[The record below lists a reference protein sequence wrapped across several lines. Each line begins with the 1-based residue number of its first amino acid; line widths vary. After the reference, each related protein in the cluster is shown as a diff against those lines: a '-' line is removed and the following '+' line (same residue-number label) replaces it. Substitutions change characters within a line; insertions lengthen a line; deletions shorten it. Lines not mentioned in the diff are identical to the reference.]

1 MHHDISLV
9 FFIKDN
15 HCYPITEERLKI
27 LATKGNQG
35 GVDNLSKYMSEMKWS
50 CRHEQFVV
58 INDMEEEA
66 QLNCARYDIKTRDI
80 LTKFLEI
87 GKVTAEFADRKPL
100 YKNICYLNSTR
111 QKVTKECCDRFTEGK
126 QSYEVEFIYDGKKE
140 VYPVCARMPV
150 LVTTNLKS
158 DEIYNMME
166 FEVKSIDKQ
175 TVMIADTVFPI
186 DKFSQSFIKYSSQH
200 FAVQFINIKPL
211 ISTSRI

>member
-1 MHHDISLV
+1 M
-9 FFIKDN
+9 
-15 HCYPITEERLKI
+15 
-27 LATKGNQG
+27 
-35 GVDNLSKYMSEMKWS
+35 
-50 CRHEQFVV
+50 
-58 INDMEEEA
+58 
-66 QLNCARYDIKTRDI
+66 
-80 LTKFLEI
+80 
-87 GKVTAEFADRKPL
+87 TAEFADRKPL

-166 FEVKSIDKQ
+166 FEVETIDKQ

-186 DKFSQSFIKYSSQH
+186 DKFAQSFITYSSQH
-200 FAVQFINIKPL
+200 FAVQFINIKAL